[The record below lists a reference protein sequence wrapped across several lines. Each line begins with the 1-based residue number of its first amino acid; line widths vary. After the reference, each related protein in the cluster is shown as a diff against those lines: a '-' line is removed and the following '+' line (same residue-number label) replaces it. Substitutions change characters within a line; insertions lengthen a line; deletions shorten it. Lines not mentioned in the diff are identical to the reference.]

1 MEEEVHRYRRSATR
15 DGRTLSEWVRQKQRR
30 AARAEP
36 SGSINRK
43 PARRASSPAA
53 PFAAQPTLLAVC
65 TVPRRRLPAAIRAA
79 ARHDFPTGDIDRM
92 LREIESGHRT

>member
-43 PARRASSPAA
+43 
-53 PFAAQPTLLAVC
+53 L
-65 TVPRRRLPAAIRAA
+65 AAIRAA